1 MGEPEAVV
9 AGEGCWHDTPPAAAK
24 ATPAIAANRLAIFLN
39 EIFTKKS
46 CLLVRLNQLATEG
59 FPMLRDGAAAA
70 FLRRHSSF

>member
-1 MGEPEAVV
+1 VV

-24 ATPAIAANRLAIFLN
+24 ATPAIAAERLAIFPN

-46 CLLVRLNQLATEG
+46 CLLVRRNRLATEA
-59 FPMLRDGAAAA
+59 FPIPRDGAAAA